1 MVPPQIESHPVD
13 IREAITGSEAV
24 FSVEVNSQPQANV
37 GTGSR
42 ERVQEDLQFGW
53 EVLAAP
59 SSEKCPNSNENG
71 E

>member
-1 MVPPQIESHPVD
+1 MLKSTLSH
-13 IREAITGSEAV
+13 RLMLA
-24 FSVEVNSQPQANV
+24 Q
-37 GTGSR
+37 GSR